1 MLSATGKYSLKS
13 QSLLLYELINDVFV
27 DDCCCRLLLL
37 LLRKLEN
44 LLPNGL
50 ANV

>member
-1 MLSATGKYSLKS
+1 MLSVTGKFSLKS

-37 LLRKLEN
+37 LRKLEN

-50 ANV
+50 ANI